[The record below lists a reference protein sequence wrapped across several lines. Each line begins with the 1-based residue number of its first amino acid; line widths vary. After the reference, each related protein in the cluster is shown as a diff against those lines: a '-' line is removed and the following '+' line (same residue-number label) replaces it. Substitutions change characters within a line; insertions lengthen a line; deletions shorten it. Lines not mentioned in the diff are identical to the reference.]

1 MEAQN
6 LNSKPL
12 MRNLI
17 LPLKCEVF
25 LTHMQACIEEEGWA
39 KKMMSGRHDGHGQV
53 GLKNFIETIWIENF
67 QAVLSCYFAT
77 KV

>member
-12 MRNLI
+12 MPNLN

-25 LTHMQACIEEEGWA
+25 LTHMQACIEEEGWG
-39 KKMMSGRHDGHGQV
+39 KKMSGRHDGHGQV
-53 GLKNFIETIWIENF
+53 GLKNFIETI
-67 QAVLSCYFAT
+67 
-77 KV
+77 

>member
-6 LNSKPL
+6 LNSKAL
-12 MRNLI
+12 MPNLI

-25 LTHMQACIEEEGWA
+25 LTHMQACIEEEGWG

-53 GLKNFIETIWIENF
+53 GLKNFIETI
-67 QAVLSCYFAT
+67 
-77 KV
+77 

>member
-1 MEAQN
+1 MILLVVLASWILIMEAQN

-53 GLKNFIETIWIENF
+53 GLKNFIETI
-67 QAVLSCYFAT
+67 
-77 KV
+77 

>member
-12 MRNLI
+12 MHNLI

-39 KKMMSGRHDGHGQV
+39 KKMMSGRHDGHG
-53 GLKNFIETIWIENF
+53 
-67 QAVLSCYFAT
+67 
-77 KV
+77 